1 MPHQLVDLLVT
12 EISLCRHGMNPG
24 AKVLLV
30 KGRPEAPGPVVG
42 AVADPVAD
50 AVAKAVAAKETEI
63 AALKADR
70 DRAARLA
77 KAARWAALG
86 VEPQAYADRIGRVPD
101 DLAGWIDGLFDRA
114 AAAVAEADLYG
125 ERGRAAVLK
134 AEAPIVRRARAARGL
149 PAQD

>member
-30 KGRPEAPGPVVG
+30 KGRSEAPGP
-42 AVADPVAD
+42 VADPVAD